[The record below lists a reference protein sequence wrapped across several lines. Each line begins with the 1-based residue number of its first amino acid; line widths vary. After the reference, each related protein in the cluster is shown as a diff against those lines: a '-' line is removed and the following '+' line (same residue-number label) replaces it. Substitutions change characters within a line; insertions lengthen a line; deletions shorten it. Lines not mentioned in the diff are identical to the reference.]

1 MTTINIL
8 TISHSHTYHEIS
20 SLLLTAA
27 WGYHRQ
33 GYCQAGFSAA
43 ATKVVV
49 IIIIIVIIVIIII
62 KIIPVIVIVTI

>member
-1 MTTINIL
+1 MR
-8 TISHSHTYHEIS
+8 SP
-20 SLLLTAA
+20 LLTAA

-49 IIIIIVIIVIIII
+49 IIVIIVIGII
-62 KIIPVIVIVTI
+62 KIILVIVIISV